1 MCGLAVR
8 IDCVLDRRR
17 ASRPPDPAPLSLAY
31 TRMSPPCLLAGCGS
45 KTYHSTQLTSQLNSS
60 FLLFPPPSSLR
71 CRRRLVADRR
81 RRRRTDCRSW
91 AAFYVSV
98 LAWALLVFLVAS
110 MFVMLRF
117 MLCSAL
123 FCACVVSEIRK
134 ARRPRVPLLGRA
146 AGGLF
151 LRLDRSVRSSAFG

>member
-1 MCGLAVR
+1 MAKARARRPSPSTCTALHAQPSARAWPVNHYFSHTGGYDGRFGGGLEILCGLAVR

-45 KTYHSTQLTSQLNSS
+45 KTYHSTQLTSQLSSS

-81 RRRRTDCRSW
+81 RRRRADCRSW
-91 AAFYVSV
+91 AATFVLV
-98 LAWALLVFLVAS
+98 LA
-110 MFVMLRF
+110 
-117 MLCSAL
+117 SAL
-123 FCACVVSEIRK
+123 YFW
-134 ARRPRVPLLGRA
+134 
-146 AGGLF
+146 
-151 LRLDRSVRSSAFG
+151 